1 MSSDVTTPTIDAA
14 PGSSGAPRSRNES
27 PAVIAFVK
35 RHPSI
40 AIAGWLVLVV
50 LSPAVVTSNYWAF
63 TISFAGVMAIGA
75 LALNLLYG
83 FGGVVSLGHGALV
96 GVGGY
101 TAGIM
106 MTRYHQSFWVA
117 VIVAMVV
124 SALFGALMA
133 LPSMRLSRWYFALV
147 SLAFAEVISSLFREW
162 SDFTGGFSGLL
173 GIPLP
178 KIGEHRFDDVQMMLL
193 VFAFIVI
200 TYIILRNLVRS
211 RFGIGLV
218 ASRETEA
225 AATSCGVNLFTTRL
239 IAFMI
244 SAAFAG
250 LAGALFAVQKAVL
263 TPDDF
268 TATLSIYLLI
278 AVVVGG
284 AGHLSGPLLG
294 ALAFFFVPNLLS
306 WLDKWRMLTFAGIL
320 LILVIFAPHG
330 LAGMLKSL
338 FGRLPGHLTDESHVL
353 AGTTEPVRPLRVQTA
368 TQVDDGAALV
378 ARDVAK
384 SFGGVA
390 ALGGV
395 DVSVRGGEV
404 LAIVG
409 PNGSGKTTLLNCIS
423 GTYKPDRGTVRVEG
437 QDVTG
442 KASHRVA
449 RAGLSRTFQTPQLM
463 STLSVLDNV
472 RLGLNHTSRAT
483 GVELAFRLGRGRR
496 ENARANSA
504 AMSSLAALG
513 LADLAGNLPEE
524 VPHGQQRL
532 VEIAR
537 ATVSLPSVL
546 LLDEPAAGLTP
557 QEMDELG
564 LLLRRLAAENVA
576 VVLVEHHVKLVH
588 DVADRVV
595 VLDQG
600 IQLAAGTADEVFSDP
615 AVRRVYLGTA

>member
-1 MSSDVTTPTIDAA
+1 MAFVRRHPAVAIAFWLVVILL
-14 PGSSGAPRSRNES
+14 APR
-27 PAVIAFVK
+27 
-35 RHPSI
+35 
-40 AIAGWLVLVV
+40 
-50 LSPAVVTSNYWAF
+50 VVTSNYWAF
-63 TISFAGVMAIGA
+63 TIAFSGIMAIGA

-83 FGGVVSLGHGALV
+83 YGGVVSLGHGALV

-101 TAGIM
+101 TAAIM
-106 MTRYHQSFWVA
+106 MTRYDQSFWVA
-117 VIVAMVV
+117 GLVAMGVT
-124 SALFGALMA
+124 SLFGALMA

-147 SLAFAEVISSLFREW
+147 SLAFAEVISSLIREW
-162 SDFTGGFSGLL
+162 GDVTGGFSGLL

-178 KIGEHRFDDVQMMLL
+178 RLGSHTFDDIDVMIL
-193 VFAFIVI
+193 VFLCIVV
-200 TYIILRNLVRS
+200 TYILLRNLIRS

-218 ASRETEA
+218 ASRESEA
-225 AATSCGVNLFTTRL
+225 AATSCGVNLFTARL
-239 IAFMI
+239 AAFMV

-263 TPDDF
+263 TPEDF
-268 TATLSIYLLI
+268 NATLSIYLLI

-294 ALAFFFVPNLLS
+294 ALAFFFVPNVLS
-306 WLDKWRMLTFAGIL
+306 WLDRWRMLTFAGLL
-320 LILVIFAPHG
+320 LILVVFAPHG
-330 LAGMLKSL
+330 LAGLLRSVL
-338 FGRLPGHLTDESHVL
+338 GRVPGHLVDESYISG
-353 AGTTEPVRPLRVQTA
+353 GTTERPARGPERA
-368 TQVDDGAALV
+368 AAQVDDASALV

-395 DVSVRGGEV
+395 SLSVTGGEV
-404 LAIVG
+404 LAVVG

-423 GTYKPDRGTVRVEG
+423 GTYKPDRGVVHVEG
-437 QDVTG
+437 ADVTG

-449 RAGLSRTFQTPQLM
+449 RSGLARTFQTPQLM

-483 GVELAFRLGRGRR
+483 GVELAFRLGRGWK
-496 ENARANSA
+496 ENIRANREA
-504 AMSSLAALG
+504 LRALESLG
-513 LADLAGNLPEE
+513 IADLADKLPEE

-537 ATVSLPSVL
+537 AVVSLPSVL

-564 LLLRRLAAENVA
+564 LLLRRLADDGVA
-576 VVLVEHHVKLVH
+576 VVLVEHHVKLVQ
-588 DVADRVV
+588 DVSDRVI

-600 IQLAAGTADEVFSDP
+600 LQLAAGTADEVFQDE
-615 AVRRVYLGTA
+615 AVRRVYLGAAT